1 MGREMLTLADREEI
15 SRCLAAGNV
24 PQKDIAVSIG
34 RNPSVVSREI
44 RRHGGRRAYRAHQAE
59 TGAVKSRKRPKH
71 RKIDTDPELR
81 DRVFCDLR
89 KARSPQ
95 QISGRLC
102 YERNRGETGM
112 SISHEAI
119 YTWMYALPKGGL
131 AAMEVALRTGR
142 TRRQPRGR
150 ARSKG
155 ARIVGMTSISQ
166 RPAEAEGRKV
176 PGHWEGDLVIGKQG
190 RTAMGTLVERK
201 SRYLVP
207 VALPGGRDSAAVCGG
222 IIESV
227 ADMPANLVRSIT
239 WDQGAEMAQHAALTL
254 ATSIPVYFAHAHSP
268 WERGTNENTNGL
280 LREYFPKGT
289 DITGDIKYLQAV
301 VDEINDR
308 PRAILGFRTP
318 AEVFAELLLADNPGD
333 NLSSIASTG

>member
-1 MGREMLTLADREEI
+1 VRREMLTLADREEI
-15 SRCLAAGNV
+15 SRCLAAQV
-24 PQKDIAVSIG
+24 QQKDIAAAIG
-34 RNPSVVSREI
+34 RSPSVVSREI
-44 RRHGGRRAYRAHQAE
+44 ARHGGRRAYRAHRAD
-59 TGAVKSRKRPKH
+59 TSAGKSRRRPKC
-71 RKIDTDPELR
+71 RKIDADPVLR
-81 DRVFCDLR
+81 ERVTADLR
-89 KARSPQ
+89 RARSPQ

-119 YTWMYALPKGGL
+119 YTWIYALPKGEL
-131 AAMEVALRTGR
+131 AAEIALRTGR

-155 ARIVGMTSISQ
+155 ARIVGMVSISQ
-166 RPAEAEGRKV
+166 RPEEVEGRKV
-176 PGHWEGDLVIGKQG
+176 PGHWEGDLVIGKAG
-190 RTAMGTLVERK
+190 KTAMGTLVERK

-207 VALPGGRDSAAVCGG
+207 VALPDGRDSGAVREGV
-222 IIESV
+222 IESV
-227 ADMPANLVRSIT
+227 RDMPANLLRSIT
-239 WDQGAEMAQHAALTL
+239 WDQGIEMAQHAALTL
-254 ATSIPVYFAHAHSP
+254 ATDIPVYFAHAHSP

-280 LREYFPKGT
+280 LREYFPKST
-289 DITGDIKYLQAV
+289 EITGDIRYLQAV
-301 VDEINDR
+301 ADEINDR

>member
-1 MGREMLTLADREEI
+1 MLTLADREEI
-15 SRCLAAGNV
+15 SRCLAARMQ
-24 PQKDIAVSIG
+24 QKDIAAMIG

-44 RRHGGRRAYRAHQAE
+44 ARHGGRRAYRAHHADN
-59 TGAVKSRKRPKH
+59 GARKSRRRPKR
-71 RKIDTDPELR
+71 RKIDTDQQLR
-81 DRVFCDLR
+81 ERVVCDLR

-95 QISGRLC
+95 QVSGRLC

-119 YTWMYALPKGGL
+119 YTWLYALPKGEL
-131 AAMEVALRTGR
+131 ASMEIALRTGR

-155 ARIVGMTSISQ
+155 ARIAGMVSISQ
-166 RPAEAEGRKV
+166 RPKDAEGRKV

-190 RTAMGTLVERK
+190 KTAMGTLVERK

-207 VALPGGRDSAAVCGG
+207 VALPDGRDAGAVREGV
-222 IIESV
+222 IRSV
-227 ADMPANLVRSIT
+227 RDMPANLRRSIT

-254 ATSIPVYFAHAHSP
+254 ATDIPVYFAHAHSP

-280 LREYFPKGT
+280 VREYFPKGT
-289 DITGDIKYLQAV
+289 DITGDIRYLQAV
-301 VDEINDR
+301 ADEINDR

-333 NLSSIASTG
+333 ILTSIASTG

>member
-1 MGREMLTLADREEI
+1 MLTLADREEI
-15 SRCLAAGNV
+15 SRYLAAGTQ
-24 PQKDIAVSIG
+24 QKDIAAAVG
-34 RNPSVVSREI
+34 RSPSVVSREI
-44 RRHGGRRAYRAHQAE
+44 GRHGGRRAYRAHRAD
-59 TGAVKSRKRPKH
+59 TGARKSRKRPKC
-71 RKIDTDPELR
+71 RKIDADPELR
-81 DRVFCDLR
+81 DRVVCDLR
-89 KARSPQ
+89 RAWSPQ

-102 YERNRGETGM
+102 YERNRGETHM

-119 YTWMYALPKGGL
+119 YTYLYALPKGEL
-131 AAMEVALRTGR
+131 AAMQIALRTGR

-166 RPAEAEGRKV
+166 RPAEAGGRKV

-190 RTAMGTLVERK
+190 KTAMGTLVERK

-207 VALPGGRDSAAVCGG
+207 VALPEGRDSAAVCD
-222 IIESV
+222 SV
-227 ADMPANLVRSIT
+227 IDSVKDMPAGLLRSIT
-239 WDQGAEMAQHAALTL
+239 RDQGAEMAQHAALTL
-254 ATSIPVYFAHAHSP
+254 KTDIPVYFAHAHSP

-289 DITGDIKYLQAV
+289 DITGDIRYLNTVA
-301 VDEINDR
+301 DEINGR

-318 AEVFAELLLADNPGD
+318 AEVFAELLLADNSGD
-333 NLSSIASTG
+333 DLSSIASTG